1 MYARLSFNSPP
12 PNTNPHPRT
21 LPGMEWYVQQ
31 AARAVN
37 QAVGRVIRHRDDYGA
52 VLLLDARFGKP
63 QQLGALSAW
72 ARPHT
77 QVFDSSSNG
86 SEESSGVGGGGGGY
100 AAAAESL
107 KAFFQRVKGIPRLNP
122 TGRARVGAGARCV
135 VWVGVG
141 GRFVCLPMDVQ
152 TVGNSHTTSPT
163 YINQQTTANSAPTDA
178 YSDAS
183 DDDSEEDED
192 SGRRRGAVVVDPSK
206 LEGDEGYLA
215 PDAIKRELPPVL
227 SLSQPTVS
235 SQWRPGGQGGG
246 GVGDGSVAA
255 GREAAL
261 HKFLEFKAAIKCVG
275 FVVCVR
281 WGG

>member
-1 MYARLSFNSPP
+1 MTIDIEQKEKRKEEEATTQQILALQSIHRVSLLPNLSDLHLNLQQSQGKVDNS
-12 PNTNPHPRT
+12 T
-21 LPGMEWYVQQ
+21 
-31 AARAVN
+31 
-37 QAVGRVIRHRDDYGA
+37 
-52 VLLLDARFGKP
+52 
-63 QQLGALSAW
+63 
-72 ARPHT
+72 
-77 QVFDSSSNG
+77 SS
-86 SEESSGVGGGGGGY
+86 
-100 AAAAESL
+100 
-107 KAFFQRVKGIPRLNP
+107 PRLNP

-163 YINQQTTANSAPTDA
+163 YINQQTTAISAPTDA